1 MLRNILSDVIVYY
14 DFESLP
20 AGSTAIGAPQF
31 VAAKKNKGIR
41 FPNLDYETG
50 IGLTL
55 RGPET
60 TCMED
65 LSQCESGLSL
75 AYWIKMESFPA
86 GYPCTFISKSI
97 HMDCKSVAPSAP
109 RSGCYFR

>member
-31 VAAKKNKGIR
+31 VAAKKNKGIH

-75 AYWIKMESFPA
+75 AYWIKMESLPA
-86 GYPCTFISKSI
+86 GFPSTFRSTSISI
-97 HMDCKSVAPSAP
+97 QCKSAAFNAP
-109 RSGCYFR
+109 RSSCWFR